1 MEGVVCHF
9 LNWHPA
15 PGSGTL
21 RPYTDLISKQPLMR
35 FYFPLLTAVAATFF
49 YGWVG
54 VQTMNAAKA
63 TVNAHQERQ
72 AEALCK
78 VDPAYCGTR

>member
-1 MEGVVCHF
+1 
-9 LNWHPA
+9 
-15 PGSGTL
+15 
-21 RPYTDLISKQPLMR
+21 MR
-35 FYFPLLTAVAATFF
+35 FYFPLVTTVAATFF